1 MIRIGLAD
9 DHRIVREGLRALLVS
24 ESDIEI
30 VCEASDGAAFLQEIS
45 TSTLDVAVLDIHM
58 PGTNGFALAEQLRKN
73 HPAIAIAFL
82 TSRKDPSAIQTAM
95 ELGAKA
101 FVLKDDAFDDLS
113 KAIHE
118 AAAGRPFI
126 SAGLARALT
135 EVPQTVAQ
143 TTSLAPREQEVLE
156 LIANGL
162 QNKEI
167 ASQLGISV
175 NTVRTHRARLM
186 EKLDL
191 HSGPELV
198 RFAMERRMTE

>member
-9 DHRIVREGLRALLVS
+9 DHRIVREGLRALLS
-24 ESDIEI
+24 AEPDIEI
-30 VCEASDGAAFLQEIS
+30 VCEASDGASFLEKIS
-45 TSTLDVAVLDIHM
+45 TTTLDVAVLDIHM
-58 PGTNGFALAEQLRKN
+58 PGTNGFALAEQLRKS
-73 HPAIAIAFL
+73 HPLTVIAFL
-82 TSRKDPSAIQTAM
+82 TSRKDPDAIHTAM

-118 AAAGRPFI
+118 AAEGRPFI
-126 SAGLARALT
+126 SAGLARTLT
-135 EVPQTVAQ
+135 EFPQPVKQ
-143 TTSLAPREQEVLE
+143 TPTLAPREKEVLE

-167 ASQLGISV
+167 AHQLEISV

-198 RFAMERRMTE
+198 RFALEHRMTK